1 MKFDREKIKKP
12 DCDAVWIA
20 DDLFLASEPSRAL
33 ERSAAF
39 PLEKQSGLYLRCR
52 IARLASLYSSIAF
65 CAAGVARVS
74 FFCHLFVYRGDRIL
88 NCG

>member
-1 MKFDREKIKKP
+1 MKFDREKIKTP

-52 IARLASLYSSIAF
+52 IARLASLHSSIAF
-65 CAAGVARVS
+65 CAAGSPASALSAICLFIAATVS
-74 FFCHLFVYRGDRIL
+74 
-88 NCG
+88 

>member
-1 MKFDREKIKKP
+1 MKFDREKIKTP

-39 PLEKQSGLYLRCR
+39 PLEKQP
-52 IARLASLYSSIAF
+52 ASI
-65 CAAGVARVS
+65 CAVASRA
-74 FFCHLFVYRGDRIL
+74 
-88 NCG
+88 